1 MKPTTIASLQKCKQD
16 KKRFA
21 TITAYDYS
29 FAKLFADEGINVML
43 VGDSLGMTV
52 QGHDSTLPVTVAD
65 IAYHTAAVRRGAP
78 NCLLLAD
85 LPFMAYATPEQAFE
99 NAATVMRA
107 GANMVK
113 IEGGEWLVETVQ
125 MLTERAVPVCGHL
138 GLTPQS
144 VNIFGGYKVQGRG
157 DEAGDRL
164 LSDALA
170 LEAAGAQLL
179 VLECVPVELAK
190 RITEALA
197 IPVIGIGAGNVTDGQ
212 ILVMHDAFGITGGH
226 IPKFAKN
233 FLAETG
239 DIRAAVR
246 QYMAEV
252 ESGVYP
258 GEEHSFPLRS
268 DVVLIIETL
277 PLLRQQIRRLRMEG
291 KRVALVPTMGNLHD
305 GHMKLVDEAKAR
317 ADVVVVSI
325 FVNPMQFDRPE
336 DLARYP
342 RTLQEDCEKLNKR
355 KVDLVFAPSVKEIY
369 PNGTETHTYVDVPGL
384 STMLEGA
391 SRPGHF
397 RGVSTIVSK
406 LFNLVQPDI
415 ACFGEKDF
423 QQLALIRKMVADM
436 GFDIE
441 IVGVPIMRAK
451 DGLAL
456 SSRNGYLT
464 AEQRKIAPGLYKV
477 LSSIA
482 DKLQAGERDLDE
494 IIAIAGQEL
503 NEKGF
508 RSDDIQIR
516 DADTLLEIS
525 ENSKRAVIL
534 VAAWLGDAR
543 LIDNKLVELA

>member
-1 MKPTTIASLQKCKQD
+1 M
-16 KKRFA
+16 
-21 TITAYDYS
+21 
-29 FAKLFADEGINVML
+29 
-43 VGDSLGMTV
+43 
-52 QGHDSTLPVTVAD
+52 
-65 IAYHTAAVRRGAP
+65 
-78 NCLLLAD
+78 
-85 LPFMAYATPEQAFE
+85 
-99 NAATVMRA
+99 
-107 GANMVK
+107 
-113 IEGGEWLVETVQ
+113 
-125 MLTERAVPVCGHL
+125 
-138 GLTPQS
+138 
-144 VNIFGGYKVQGRG
+144 
-157 DEAGDRL
+157 
-164 LSDALA
+164 
-170 LEAAGAQLL
+170 
-179 VLECVPVELAK
+179 
-190 RITEALA
+190 
-197 IPVIGIGAGNVTDGQ
+197 
-212 ILVMHDAFGITGGH
+212 
-226 IPKFAKN
+226 
-233 FLAETG
+233 
-239 DIRAAVR
+239 
-246 QYMAEV
+246 
-252 ESGVYP
+252 
-258 GEEHSFPLRS
+258 
-268 DVVLIIETL
+268 LIIETL

-305 GHMKLVDEAKAR
+305 GHMKLIDEAKAR

-508 RSDDIQIR
+508 RADDIQIR
-516 DADTLLEIS
+516 DADTLLEVS

>member
-1 MKPTTIASLQKCKQD
+1 M
-16 KKRFA
+16 
-21 TITAYDYS
+21 
-29 FAKLFADEGINVML
+29 
-43 VGDSLGMTV
+43 
-52 QGHDSTLPVTVAD
+52 
-65 IAYHTAAVRRGAP
+65 
-78 NCLLLAD
+78 
-85 LPFMAYATPEQAFE
+85 
-99 NAATVMRA
+99 
-107 GANMVK
+107 
-113 IEGGEWLVETVQ
+113 
-125 MLTERAVPVCGHL
+125 
-138 GLTPQS
+138 
-144 VNIFGGYKVQGRG
+144 
-157 DEAGDRL
+157 
-164 LSDALA
+164 
-170 LEAAGAQLL
+170 
-179 VLECVPVELAK
+179 
-190 RITEALA
+190 
-197 IPVIGIGAGNVTDGQ
+197 
-212 ILVMHDAFGITGGH
+212 
-226 IPKFAKN
+226 
-233 FLAETG
+233 
-239 DIRAAVR
+239 
-246 QYMAEV
+246 
-252 ESGVYP
+252 
-258 GEEHSFPLRS
+258 
-268 DVVLIIETL
+268 LIIETL

-441 IVGVPIMRAK
+441 IIGVPIMRAK

-464 AEQRKIAPGLYKV
+464 AEQRKIAPALYKV

-494 IIAIAGQEL
+494 IITIAGQEL

-508 RSDDIQIR
+508 RADDIQIR
-516 DADTLLEIS
+516 DADTLLEVS

-543 LIDNKLVELA
+543 LIDNKMVELA

>member
-1 MKPTTIASLQKCKQD
+1 M
-16 KKRFA
+16 
-21 TITAYDYS
+21 
-29 FAKLFADEGINVML
+29 
-43 VGDSLGMTV
+43 
-52 QGHDSTLPVTVAD
+52 
-65 IAYHTAAVRRGAP
+65 
-78 NCLLLAD
+78 
-85 LPFMAYATPEQAFE
+85 
-99 NAATVMRA
+99 
-107 GANMVK
+107 
-113 IEGGEWLVETVQ
+113 
-125 MLTERAVPVCGHL
+125 
-138 GLTPQS
+138 
-144 VNIFGGYKVQGRG
+144 
-157 DEAGDRL
+157 
-164 LSDALA
+164 
-170 LEAAGAQLL
+170 
-179 VLECVPVELAK
+179 
-190 RITEALA
+190 
-197 IPVIGIGAGNVTDGQ
+197 
-212 ILVMHDAFGITGGH
+212 
-226 IPKFAKN
+226 
-233 FLAETG
+233 
-239 DIRAAVR
+239 
-246 QYMAEV
+246 
-252 ESGVYP
+252 
-258 GEEHSFPLRS
+258 
-268 DVVLIIETL
+268 
-277 PLLRQQIRRLRMEG
+277 
-291 KRVALVPTMGNLHD
+291 
-305 GHMKLVDEAKAR
+305 
-317 ADVVVVSI
+317 
-325 FVNPMQFDRPE
+325 
-336 DLARYP
+336 
-342 RTLQEDCEKLNKR
+342 
-355 KVDLVFAPSVKEIY
+355 DLVFAPSVKEIY

-441 IVGVPIMRAK
+441 IIGVPIMRAK

-508 RSDDIQIR
+508 RADDIQIR
-516 DADTLLEIS
+516 DADTLLEVS

>member
-1 MKPTTIASLQKCKQD
+1 M
-16 KKRFA
+16 
-21 TITAYDYS
+21 
-29 FAKLFADEGINVML
+29 
-43 VGDSLGMTV
+43 
-52 QGHDSTLPVTVAD
+52 
-65 IAYHTAAVRRGAP
+65 
-78 NCLLLAD
+78 
-85 LPFMAYATPEQAFE
+85 
-99 NAATVMRA
+99 
-107 GANMVK
+107 
-113 IEGGEWLVETVQ
+113 
-125 MLTERAVPVCGHL
+125 
-138 GLTPQS
+138 
-144 VNIFGGYKVQGRG
+144 
-157 DEAGDRL
+157 
-164 LSDALA
+164 
-170 LEAAGAQLL
+170 
-179 VLECVPVELAK
+179 
-190 RITEALA
+190 
-197 IPVIGIGAGNVTDGQ
+197 
-212 ILVMHDAFGITGGH
+212 
-226 IPKFAKN
+226 
-233 FLAETG
+233 
-239 DIRAAVR
+239 
-246 QYMAEV
+246 
-252 ESGVYP
+252 
-258 GEEHSFPLRS
+258 
-268 DVVLIIETL
+268 LIIETL
-277 PLLRQQIRRLRMEG
+277 PLLRQQIRRQRMEG

-508 RSDDIQIR
+508 RADDIQIR
-516 DADTLLEIS
+516 DADTLLEVS
-525 ENSKRAVIL
+525 ETSKRAVIL

-543 LIDNKLVELA
+543 LIDNKMVELA

>member
-1 MKPTTIASLQKCKQD
+1 M
-16 KKRFA
+16 
-21 TITAYDYS
+21 
-29 FAKLFADEGINVML
+29 
-43 VGDSLGMTV
+43 
-52 QGHDSTLPVTVAD
+52 
-65 IAYHTAAVRRGAP
+65 
-78 NCLLLAD
+78 
-85 LPFMAYATPEQAFE
+85 
-99 NAATVMRA
+99 
-107 GANMVK
+107 
-113 IEGGEWLVETVQ
+113 
-125 MLTERAVPVCGHL
+125 
-138 GLTPQS
+138 
-144 VNIFGGYKVQGRG
+144 
-157 DEAGDRL
+157 
-164 LSDALA
+164 
-170 LEAAGAQLL
+170 
-179 VLECVPVELAK
+179 
-190 RITEALA
+190 
-197 IPVIGIGAGNVTDGQ
+197 
-212 ILVMHDAFGITGGH
+212 
-226 IPKFAKN
+226 
-233 FLAETG
+233 
-239 DIRAAVR
+239 
-246 QYMAEV
+246 
-252 ESGVYP
+252 
-258 GEEHSFPLRS
+258 
-268 DVVLIIETL
+268 LIIETL

-441 IVGVPIMRAK
+441 IIGVPIMRAK

-482 DKLQAGERDLDE
+482 DKLQAGERGLDE

-508 RSDDIQIR
+508 RADDIQIR
-516 DADTLLEIS
+516 DADTLLEVS

-534 VAAWLGDAR
+534 VAGWLGDAR
-543 LIDNKLVELA
+543 LIDNNMVELA

>member
-1 MKPTTIASLQKCKQD
+1 M
-16 KKRFA
+16 
-21 TITAYDYS
+21 
-29 FAKLFADEGINVML
+29 
-43 VGDSLGMTV
+43 
-52 QGHDSTLPVTVAD
+52 
-65 IAYHTAAVRRGAP
+65 
-78 NCLLLAD
+78 
-85 LPFMAYATPEQAFE
+85 
-99 NAATVMRA
+99 
-107 GANMVK
+107 
-113 IEGGEWLVETVQ
+113 
-125 MLTERAVPVCGHL
+125 
-138 GLTPQS
+138 
-144 VNIFGGYKVQGRG
+144 
-157 DEAGDRL
+157 
-164 LSDALA
+164 
-170 LEAAGAQLL
+170 
-179 VLECVPVELAK
+179 
-190 RITEALA
+190 
-197 IPVIGIGAGNVTDGQ
+197 
-212 ILVMHDAFGITGGH
+212 
-226 IPKFAKN
+226 
-233 FLAETG
+233 
-239 DIRAAVR
+239 
-246 QYMAEV
+246 
-252 ESGVYP
+252 
-258 GEEHSFPLRS
+258 
-268 DVVLIIETL
+268 LIIETL
-277 PLLRQQIRRLRMEG
+277 PLLRQQILRLRMEG

-423 QQLALIRKMVADM
+423 QQLALIHKMVADM

-494 IIAIAGQEL
+494 IITIAGQEL

-508 RSDDIQIR
+508 RADDIQIR
-516 DADTLLEIS
+516 DADTLLEVS
-525 ENSKRAVIL
+525 ETSKRAVIL

-543 LIDNKLVELA
+543 LIDNKMVELA

>member
-1 MKPTTIASLQKCKQD
+1 M
-16 KKRFA
+16 
-21 TITAYDYS
+21 
-29 FAKLFADEGINVML
+29 
-43 VGDSLGMTV
+43 
-52 QGHDSTLPVTVAD
+52 
-65 IAYHTAAVRRGAP
+65 
-78 NCLLLAD
+78 
-85 LPFMAYATPEQAFE
+85 
-99 NAATVMRA
+99 
-107 GANMVK
+107 
-113 IEGGEWLVETVQ
+113 
-125 MLTERAVPVCGHL
+125 
-138 GLTPQS
+138 
-144 VNIFGGYKVQGRG
+144 
-157 DEAGDRL
+157 
-164 LSDALA
+164 
-170 LEAAGAQLL
+170 
-179 VLECVPVELAK
+179 
-190 RITEALA
+190 
-197 IPVIGIGAGNVTDGQ
+197 
-212 ILVMHDAFGITGGH
+212 
-226 IPKFAKN
+226 
-233 FLAETG
+233 
-239 DIRAAVR
+239 
-246 QYMAEV
+246 
-252 ESGVYP
+252 
-258 GEEHSFPLRS
+258 
-268 DVVLIIETL
+268 LIIETL

-369 PNGTETHTYVDVPGL
+369 LNGTETHTYVDVPGL

-494 IIAIAGQEL
+494 IITIAGQEL

-508 RSDDIQIR
+508 RADDIQIR
-516 DADTLLEIS
+516 DADTLLEVS
-525 ENSKRAVIL
+525 ETSKRAVIL

-543 LIDNKLVELA
+543 LIDNKMVELA

>member
-1 MKPTTIASLQKCKQD
+1 M
-16 KKRFA
+16 
-21 TITAYDYS
+21 
-29 FAKLFADEGINVML
+29 
-43 VGDSLGMTV
+43 
-52 QGHDSTLPVTVAD
+52 
-65 IAYHTAAVRRGAP
+65 
-78 NCLLLAD
+78 
-85 LPFMAYATPEQAFE
+85 
-99 NAATVMRA
+99 
-107 GANMVK
+107 
-113 IEGGEWLVETVQ
+113 
-125 MLTERAVPVCGHL
+125 
-138 GLTPQS
+138 
-144 VNIFGGYKVQGRG
+144 
-157 DEAGDRL
+157 
-164 LSDALA
+164 
-170 LEAAGAQLL
+170 
-179 VLECVPVELAK
+179 
-190 RITEALA
+190 
-197 IPVIGIGAGNVTDGQ
+197 
-212 ILVMHDAFGITGGH
+212 
-226 IPKFAKN
+226 
-233 FLAETG
+233 
-239 DIRAAVR
+239 
-246 QYMAEV
+246 
-252 ESGVYP
+252 
-258 GEEHSFPLRS
+258 
-268 DVVLIIETL
+268 LIIETL

-317 ADVVVVSI
+317 TDVVVVSI

-508 RSDDIQIR
+508 RADDIQIR
-516 DADTLLEIS
+516 DADTLLEVS
-525 ENSKRAVIL
+525 ETSKRAVIL

-543 LIDNKLVELA
+543 LIDNKMVELA

>member
-1 MKPTTIASLQKCKQD
+1 M
-16 KKRFA
+16 
-21 TITAYDYS
+21 
-29 FAKLFADEGINVML
+29 
-43 VGDSLGMTV
+43 
-52 QGHDSTLPVTVAD
+52 
-65 IAYHTAAVRRGAP
+65 
-78 NCLLLAD
+78 
-85 LPFMAYATPEQAFE
+85 
-99 NAATVMRA
+99 
-107 GANMVK
+107 
-113 IEGGEWLVETVQ
+113 
-125 MLTERAVPVCGHL
+125 
-138 GLTPQS
+138 
-144 VNIFGGYKVQGRG
+144 
-157 DEAGDRL
+157 
-164 LSDALA
+164 
-170 LEAAGAQLL
+170 
-179 VLECVPVELAK
+179 
-190 RITEALA
+190 
-197 IPVIGIGAGNVTDGQ
+197 
-212 ILVMHDAFGITGGH
+212 
-226 IPKFAKN
+226 
-233 FLAETG
+233 
-239 DIRAAVR
+239 
-246 QYMAEV
+246 
-252 ESGVYP
+252 
-258 GEEHSFPLRS
+258 
-268 DVVLIIETL
+268 LIIETL

-436 GFDIE
+436 GYDID
-441 IVGVPIMRAK
+441 IVGVPIIRAK

-477 LSSIA
+477 MSRIGE
-482 DKLQAGERDLDE
+482 KLQAGERELEE
-494 IIAIAGQEL
+494 IIAIAEQEL
-503 NEKGF
+503 TEKGF
-508 RSDDIQIR
+508 RPDDIQIR
-516 DADTLLEIS
+516 DADTLLELTES
-525 ENSKRAVIL
+525 SQRAVIL
-534 VAAWLGDAR
+534 VAAWLGQAR
-543 LIDNKLVELA
+543 LIDNQTVALTQ

>member
-1 MKPTTIASLQKCKQD
+1 M
-16 KKRFA
+16 
-21 TITAYDYS
+21 
-29 FAKLFADEGINVML
+29 
-43 VGDSLGMTV
+43 
-52 QGHDSTLPVTVAD
+52 
-65 IAYHTAAVRRGAP
+65 
-78 NCLLLAD
+78 
-85 LPFMAYATPEQAFE
+85 
-99 NAATVMRA
+99 
-107 GANMVK
+107 
-113 IEGGEWLVETVQ
+113 
-125 MLTERAVPVCGHL
+125 
-138 GLTPQS
+138 
-144 VNIFGGYKVQGRG
+144 
-157 DEAGDRL
+157 
-164 LSDALA
+164 
-170 LEAAGAQLL
+170 
-179 VLECVPVELAK
+179 
-190 RITEALA
+190 
-197 IPVIGIGAGNVTDGQ
+197 
-212 ILVMHDAFGITGGH
+212 
-226 IPKFAKN
+226 
-233 FLAETG
+233 
-239 DIRAAVR
+239 
-246 QYMAEV
+246 
-252 ESGVYP
+252 
-258 GEEHSFPLRS
+258 
-268 DVVLIIETL
+268 LIIETL
-277 PLLRQQIRRLRMEG
+277 PILRQQIRRLRMEG

-441 IVGVPIMRAK
+441 IVGIPIMRAK

-508 RSDDIQIR
+508 RADDIQIR
-516 DADTLLEIS
+516 DADTLLEVS
-525 ENSKRAVIL
+525 ETSKRAVIL

-543 LIDNKLVELA
+543 LIDNKIVELV

>member
-1 MKPTTIASLQKCKQD
+1 M
-16 KKRFA
+16 
-21 TITAYDYS
+21 
-29 FAKLFADEGINVML
+29 
-43 VGDSLGMTV
+43 
-52 QGHDSTLPVTVAD
+52 
-65 IAYHTAAVRRGAP
+65 
-78 NCLLLAD
+78 
-85 LPFMAYATPEQAFE
+85 
-99 NAATVMRA
+99 
-107 GANMVK
+107 
-113 IEGGEWLVETVQ
+113 
-125 MLTERAVPVCGHL
+125 
-138 GLTPQS
+138 
-144 VNIFGGYKVQGRG
+144 
-157 DEAGDRL
+157 
-164 LSDALA
+164 
-170 LEAAGAQLL
+170 
-179 VLECVPVELAK
+179 
-190 RITEALA
+190 
-197 IPVIGIGAGNVTDGQ
+197 
-212 ILVMHDAFGITGGH
+212 
-226 IPKFAKN
+226 
-233 FLAETG
+233 
-239 DIRAAVR
+239 
-246 QYMAEV
+246 
-252 ESGVYP
+252 
-258 GEEHSFPLRS
+258 
-268 DVVLIIETL
+268 LIIETL

-336 DLARYP
+336 DLVRYP

-451 DGLAL
+451 DCLAL

-508 RSDDIQIR
+508 RADDIQIR
-516 DADTLLEIS
+516 DADTLLEVS

-543 LIDNKLVELA
+543 LIDNKMVELA

>member
-1 MKPTTIASLQKCKQD
+1 M
-16 KKRFA
+16 
-21 TITAYDYS
+21 
-29 FAKLFADEGINVML
+29 
-43 VGDSLGMTV
+43 
-52 QGHDSTLPVTVAD
+52 
-65 IAYHTAAVRRGAP
+65 
-78 NCLLLAD
+78 
-85 LPFMAYATPEQAFE
+85 
-99 NAATVMRA
+99 
-107 GANMVK
+107 
-113 IEGGEWLVETVQ
+113 
-125 MLTERAVPVCGHL
+125 
-138 GLTPQS
+138 
-144 VNIFGGYKVQGRG
+144 
-157 DEAGDRL
+157 
-164 LSDALA
+164 
-170 LEAAGAQLL
+170 
-179 VLECVPVELAK
+179 
-190 RITEALA
+190 
-197 IPVIGIGAGNVTDGQ
+197 
-212 ILVMHDAFGITGGH
+212 
-226 IPKFAKN
+226 
-233 FLAETG
+233 
-239 DIRAAVR
+239 
-246 QYMAEV
+246 
-252 ESGVYP
+252 
-258 GEEHSFPLRS
+258 
-268 DVVLIIETL
+268 LIIETL

-342 RTLQEDCEKLNKR
+342 RTLQEDGEKLNKR

-441 IVGVPIMRAK
+441 IIGVPIMRAK

-508 RSDDIQIR
+508 RADDIQIR
-516 DADTLLEIS
+516 DADTLQEVS

-543 LIDNKLVELA
+543 LIDNKIVELA

>member
-1 MKPTTIASLQKCKQD
+1 M
-16 KKRFA
+16 
-21 TITAYDYS
+21 
-29 FAKLFADEGINVML
+29 
-43 VGDSLGMTV
+43 
-52 QGHDSTLPVTVAD
+52 
-65 IAYHTAAVRRGAP
+65 
-78 NCLLLAD
+78 
-85 LPFMAYATPEQAFE
+85 
-99 NAATVMRA
+99 
-107 GANMVK
+107 
-113 IEGGEWLVETVQ
+113 
-125 MLTERAVPVCGHL
+125 
-138 GLTPQS
+138 
-144 VNIFGGYKVQGRG
+144 
-157 DEAGDRL
+157 
-164 LSDALA
+164 
-170 LEAAGAQLL
+170 
-179 VLECVPVELAK
+179 
-190 RITEALA
+190 
-197 IPVIGIGAGNVTDGQ
+197 
-212 ILVMHDAFGITGGH
+212 
-226 IPKFAKN
+226 
-233 FLAETG
+233 
-239 DIRAAVR
+239 
-246 QYMAEV
+246 
-252 ESGVYP
+252 
-258 GEEHSFPLRS
+258 
-268 DVVLIIETL
+268 LIIETL

-456 SSRNGYLT
+456 SSRNDYLT

-482 DKLQAGERDLDE
+482 DKLQVGERDLDE
-494 IIAIAGQEL
+494 IITIAGQEL

-508 RSDDIQIR
+508 RADDIQIR
-516 DADTLLEIS
+516 DADTLLEVS
-525 ENSKRAVIL
+525 ETSKRAVIL

-543 LIDNKLVELA
+543 LIDNKMVELA

>member
-1 MKPTTIASLQKCKQD
+1 M
-16 KKRFA
+16 
-21 TITAYDYS
+21 
-29 FAKLFADEGINVML
+29 
-43 VGDSLGMTV
+43 
-52 QGHDSTLPVTVAD
+52 
-65 IAYHTAAVRRGAP
+65 
-78 NCLLLAD
+78 
-85 LPFMAYATPEQAFE
+85 
-99 NAATVMRA
+99 
-107 GANMVK
+107 
-113 IEGGEWLVETVQ
+113 
-125 MLTERAVPVCGHL
+125 
-138 GLTPQS
+138 
-144 VNIFGGYKVQGRG
+144 
-157 DEAGDRL
+157 
-164 LSDALA
+164 
-170 LEAAGAQLL
+170 
-179 VLECVPVELAK
+179 
-190 RITEALA
+190 
-197 IPVIGIGAGNVTDGQ
+197 
-212 ILVMHDAFGITGGH
+212 
-226 IPKFAKN
+226 
-233 FLAETG
+233 
-239 DIRAAVR
+239 
-246 QYMAEV
+246 
-252 ESGVYP
+252 
-258 GEEHSFPLRS
+258 
-268 DVVLIIETL
+268 LIIETL

-451 DGLAL
+451 DGLAF

-508 RSDDIQIR
+508 RADDIQIR
-516 DADTLLEIS
+516 DADTLLEVS
-525 ENSKRAVIL
+525 ETSKRAVIL

-543 LIDNKLVELA
+543 LIDNKMVELA

>member
-1 MKPTTIASLQKCKQD
+1 M
-16 KKRFA
+16 
-21 TITAYDYS
+21 
-29 FAKLFADEGINVML
+29 
-43 VGDSLGMTV
+43 
-52 QGHDSTLPVTVAD
+52 
-65 IAYHTAAVRRGAP
+65 
-78 NCLLLAD
+78 
-85 LPFMAYATPEQAFE
+85 
-99 NAATVMRA
+99 
-107 GANMVK
+107 
-113 IEGGEWLVETVQ
+113 
-125 MLTERAVPVCGHL
+125 
-138 GLTPQS
+138 
-144 VNIFGGYKVQGRG
+144 
-157 DEAGDRL
+157 
-164 LSDALA
+164 
-170 LEAAGAQLL
+170 
-179 VLECVPVELAK
+179 
-190 RITEALA
+190 
-197 IPVIGIGAGNVTDGQ
+197 
-212 ILVMHDAFGITGGH
+212 
-226 IPKFAKN
+226 
-233 FLAETG
+233 
-239 DIRAAVR
+239 
-246 QYMAEV
+246 
-252 ESGVYP
+252 
-258 GEEHSFPLRS
+258 
-268 DVVLIIETL
+268 LIIETL

-464 AEQRKIAPGLYKV
+464 AEQRKIAGLYKV

-494 IIAIAGQEL
+494 IITIAGQEL

-508 RSDDIQIR
+508 RADDIQIR
-516 DADTLLEIS
+516 DADTLLEVS
-525 ENSKRAVIL
+525 ETSKRAVIL
-534 VAAWLGDAR
+534 VAARLGDAR
-543 LIDNKLVELA
+543 LIDNKMVELA

>member
-1 MKPTTIASLQKCKQD
+1 M
-16 KKRFA
+16 
-21 TITAYDYS
+21 
-29 FAKLFADEGINVML
+29 
-43 VGDSLGMTV
+43 
-52 QGHDSTLPVTVAD
+52 
-65 IAYHTAAVRRGAP
+65 
-78 NCLLLAD
+78 
-85 LPFMAYATPEQAFE
+85 
-99 NAATVMRA
+99 
-107 GANMVK
+107 
-113 IEGGEWLVETVQ
+113 
-125 MLTERAVPVCGHL
+125 
-138 GLTPQS
+138 
-144 VNIFGGYKVQGRG
+144 
-157 DEAGDRL
+157 
-164 LSDALA
+164 
-170 LEAAGAQLL
+170 
-179 VLECVPVELAK
+179 
-190 RITEALA
+190 
-197 IPVIGIGAGNVTDGQ
+197 
-212 ILVMHDAFGITGGH
+212 
-226 IPKFAKN
+226 
-233 FLAETG
+233 
-239 DIRAAVR
+239 
-246 QYMAEV
+246 
-252 ESGVYP
+252 
-258 GEEHSFPLRS
+258 
-268 DVVLIIETL
+268 LIIETL

-305 GHMKLVDEAKAR
+305 YHMKLVDEAKAR

-516 DADTLLEIS
+516 DADTLLEVS

>member
-1 MKPTTIASLQKCKQD
+1 M
-16 KKRFA
+16 
-21 TITAYDYS
+21 
-29 FAKLFADEGINVML
+29 
-43 VGDSLGMTV
+43 
-52 QGHDSTLPVTVAD
+52 
-65 IAYHTAAVRRGAP
+65 
-78 NCLLLAD
+78 
-85 LPFMAYATPEQAFE
+85 
-99 NAATVMRA
+99 
-107 GANMVK
+107 
-113 IEGGEWLVETVQ
+113 
-125 MLTERAVPVCGHL
+125 
-138 GLTPQS
+138 
-144 VNIFGGYKVQGRG
+144 
-157 DEAGDRL
+157 
-164 LSDALA
+164 
-170 LEAAGAQLL
+170 
-179 VLECVPVELAK
+179 
-190 RITEALA
+190 
-197 IPVIGIGAGNVTDGQ
+197 
-212 ILVMHDAFGITGGH
+212 
-226 IPKFAKN
+226 
-233 FLAETG
+233 
-239 DIRAAVR
+239 
-246 QYMAEV
+246 
-252 ESGVYP
+252 
-258 GEEHSFPLRS
+258 
-268 DVVLIIETL
+268 LIIETL

-494 IIAIAGQEL
+494 IITIAGQEL

-508 RSDDIQIR
+508 RADDIQIR
-516 DADTLLEIS
+516 DADTLLEVS
-525 ENSKRAVIL
+525 ETSKRAVIL

-543 LIDNKLVELA
+543 LIDSKMVELA

>member
-1 MKPTTIASLQKCKQD
+1 
-16 KKRFA
+16 
-21 TITAYDYS
+21 
-29 FAKLFADEGINVML
+29 
-43 VGDSLGMTV
+43 
-52 QGHDSTLPVTVAD
+52 
-65 IAYHTAAVRRGAP
+65 
-78 NCLLLAD
+78 
-85 LPFMAYATPEQAFE
+85 
-99 NAATVMRA
+99 
-107 GANMVK
+107 
-113 IEGGEWLVETVQ
+113 
-125 MLTERAVPVCGHL
+125 MLT
-138 GLTPQS
+138 
-144 VNIFGGYKVQGRG
+144 
-157 DEAGDRL
+157 
-164 LSDALA
+164 
-170 LEAAGAQLL
+170 
-179 VLECVPVELAK
+179 
-190 RITEALA
+190 
-197 IPVIGIGAGNVTDGQ
+197 
-212 ILVMHDAFGITGGH
+212 
-226 IPKFAKN
+226 
-233 FLAETG
+233 
-239 DIRAAVR
+239 
-246 QYMAEV
+246 
-252 ESGVYP
+252 
-258 GEEHSFPLRS
+258 
-268 DVVLIIETL
+268 IETL

-342 RTLQEDCEKLNKR
+342 RTLQEDCEKRNKR
-355 KVDLVFAPSVKEIY
+355 KVDLVFASSVKEIY
-369 PNGTETHTYVDVPGL
+369 PNGTETHTDVDVPGL

-494 IIAIAGQEL
+494 IITIAGQEL

-508 RSDDIQIR
+508 RADDIQIR
-516 DADTLLEIS
+516 DADTLLEVS
-525 ENSKRAVIL
+525 ETSKRAVIL

-543 LIDNKLVELA
+543 LIDNKMVELA

>member
-1 MKPTTIASLQKCKQD
+1 M
-16 KKRFA
+16 
-21 TITAYDYS
+21 
-29 FAKLFADEGINVML
+29 
-43 VGDSLGMTV
+43 
-52 QGHDSTLPVTVAD
+52 
-65 IAYHTAAVRRGAP
+65 
-78 NCLLLAD
+78 
-85 LPFMAYATPEQAFE
+85 
-99 NAATVMRA
+99 
-107 GANMVK
+107 
-113 IEGGEWLVETVQ
+113 
-125 MLTERAVPVCGHL
+125 
-138 GLTPQS
+138 
-144 VNIFGGYKVQGRG
+144 
-157 DEAGDRL
+157 
-164 LSDALA
+164 
-170 LEAAGAQLL
+170 
-179 VLECVPVELAK
+179 
-190 RITEALA
+190 
-197 IPVIGIGAGNVTDGQ
+197 
-212 ILVMHDAFGITGGH
+212 
-226 IPKFAKN
+226 
-233 FLAETG
+233 
-239 DIRAAVR
+239 
-246 QYMAEV
+246 
-252 ESGVYP
+252 
-258 GEEHSFPLRS
+258 
-268 DVVLIIETL
+268 LIIETL

-305 GHMKLVDEAKAR
+305 GHMKLDDAAKAR

-325 FVNPMQFDRPE
+325 IDDPMLFARPE

-355 KVDLVFAPSVKEIY
+355 KADLVFAPSVKEIY

-384 STMLEGA
+384 PTMLEGA

-508 RSDDIQIR
+508 RADDIQIR
-516 DADTLLEIS
+516 DADTLLEVT
-525 ENSKRAVIL
+525 ENSKRAVNL

-543 LIDNKLVELA
+543 LIDNKIVELA

>member
-1 MKPTTIASLQKCKQD
+1 M
-16 KKRFA
+16 
-21 TITAYDYS
+21 
-29 FAKLFADEGINVML
+29 
-43 VGDSLGMTV
+43 
-52 QGHDSTLPVTVAD
+52 
-65 IAYHTAAVRRGAP
+65 
-78 NCLLLAD
+78 
-85 LPFMAYATPEQAFE
+85 
-99 NAATVMRA
+99 
-107 GANMVK
+107 
-113 IEGGEWLVETVQ
+113 
-125 MLTERAVPVCGHL
+125 
-138 GLTPQS
+138 
-144 VNIFGGYKVQGRG
+144 
-157 DEAGDRL
+157 
-164 LSDALA
+164 
-170 LEAAGAQLL
+170 
-179 VLECVPVELAK
+179 
-190 RITEALA
+190 
-197 IPVIGIGAGNVTDGQ
+197 
-212 ILVMHDAFGITGGH
+212 
-226 IPKFAKN
+226 
-233 FLAETG
+233 
-239 DIRAAVR
+239 
-246 QYMAEV
+246 
-252 ESGVYP
+252 
-258 GEEHSFPLRS
+258 
-268 DVVLIIETL
+268 LIIETL
-277 PLLRQQIRRLRMEG
+277 PQLRQQIRRLRMEG

-494 IIAIAGQEL
+494 IITIAGQEL

-508 RSDDIQIR
+508 RADDIQIR
-516 DADTLLEIS
+516 DADTLLEVS
-525 ENSKRAVIL
+525 ETSKRAVIL

-543 LIDNKLVELA
+543 LIDNKMVELA

>member
-1 MKPTTIASLQKCKQD
+1 
-16 KKRFA
+16 
-21 TITAYDYS
+21 
-29 FAKLFADEGINVML
+29 
-43 VGDSLGMTV
+43 
-52 QGHDSTLPVTVAD
+52 
-65 IAYHTAAVRRGAP
+65 
-78 NCLLLAD
+78 
-85 LPFMAYATPEQAFE
+85 
-99 NAATVMRA
+99 
-107 GANMVK
+107 
-113 IEGGEWLVETVQ
+113 
-125 MLTERAVPVCGHL
+125 
-138 GLTPQS
+138 
-144 VNIFGGYKVQGRG
+144 
-157 DEAGDRL
+157 
-164 LSDALA
+164 
-170 LEAAGAQLL
+170 
-179 VLECVPVELAK
+179 
-190 RITEALA
+190 
-197 IPVIGIGAGNVTDGQ
+197 
-212 ILVMHDAFGITGGH
+212 
-226 IPKFAKN
+226 
-233 FLAETG
+233 
-239 DIRAAVR
+239 
-246 QYMAEV
+246 
-252 ESGVYP
+252 
-258 GEEHSFPLRS
+258 
-268 DVVLIIETL
+268 VLIIETL
-277 PLLRQQIRRLRMEG
+277 PLLRQQIRRLRMEV

-494 IIAIAGQEL
+494 IITIAGQEL

-508 RSDDIQIR
+508 RADDIQIR
-516 DADTLLEIS
+516 DADTLLEVS
-525 ENSKRAVIL
+525 ETSKRAVIL

-543 LIDNKLVELA
+543 LIDNKMVELA